1 MGIEAQGKIVEQVD
15 LDDKKEDKASN
26 EVVEAVKKVAM
37 EGVDKEKEQVGIRSP
52 TLNALMIL
60 LTTSSCNV
68 KDADDESN
76 NDDDNA
82 DHHIVIF
89 HQLYF
94 WILQSVKIIA
104 AAHPSFSIFAL
115 ALHLMFLQLNTNKNP
130 ISVINVCRQ
139 FLVWGNFLKLER

>member
-1 MGIEAQGKIVEQVD
+1 MVEQVD
-15 LDDKKEDKASN
+15 LAVKKEDKASN

-37 EGVDKEKEQVGIRSP
+37 EGVDKEKEQVVIRSP

-82 DHHIVIF
+82 DHRIAIF
-89 HQLYF
+89 HRLYF
-94 WILQSVKIIA
+94 CSESSRVLKSLLLHILRSQS
-104 AAHPSFSIFAL
+104 L
-115 ALHLMFLQLNTNKNP
+115 L
-130 ISVINVCRQ
+130 
-139 FLVWGNFLKLER
+139 